1 MSTPAITSGLFKPP
15 QFPTSQVLYGMAALV
30 AIAVG
35 PFLIWPALAGRILA
49 SNFLPHRYCYLGRS
63 GLVWT
68 HVIADSIIG
77 LSYFT
82 ISGTLAYL
90 VQKGRRDI
98 PFQWMFLAFG
108 LFIVACGGTHF
119 MEVFTVWVPVYV
131 LSASVKV
138 VTALVSVATAVLLP
152 FTVPQI
158 LSLVQTAKA
167 AEAAEGKFRGLL
179 EAAPDAVI
187 VVNREGKIVLVNA
200 QVERLFGYRR
210 EELLGR
216 EIEMLVPDLFRSRHT
231 GHRTDFFAELR
242 ARPMGAGLELY
253 GLHKEGYEFPV
264 EISLSPLQTE
274 EGVLVSSAIRD
285 ISERK
290 RAERA
295 LRDSEDRCR
304 DLVEHSHDLLCTH
317 DLEGNLLSTN
327 PAPTRILGYEVAE
340 LLKIPMRELI
350 APEYREQFDA
360 YLARIKTFGMDKGV
374 MAVMT
379 RTGERRIWEYNNT
392 LRTEGVPSPIVRGM
406 AHDITDR
413 VRAEKSSRLF
423 RMLVDQSNDAIEV
436 VDPET
441 LRFIDING
449 RACID
454 LGYTREE
461 LLSMRVFDIDPN
473 LDQSRQAG
481 VNAELE
487 SSGSAIFES
496 RHRRKDGSTFPVE
509 VSIKQVQLDRMYWVS
524 VARDITE
531 RKRNEQ
537 ALLESG
543 IALARMNR
551 IAAMGELTASIAHD
565 INQPLAAVATDAS
578 AVLHWLAAQPPNL
591 DEARESATRTVRE
604 ANRAGG
610 VIERIRALLQKA
622 PPQLRPLDGN
632 DVIREV
638 LLLVNSELLRG
649 GVTLKTELVADLPAV
664 LGDRVQV
671 QQVML
676 NLILNAID
684 AMSMVMDRPRE
695 LFVKSAKCAD
705 GVVIQVQDSG
715 KGLDPEQT
723 DRVFEPFFTT
733 KPQGIGMGL
742 SISRSIIEA
751 HGGRLWAGSG
761 SPHGT
766 VFQFILPEAESAH
779 DQVA

>member
-1 MSTPAITSGLFKPP
+1 
-15 QFPTSQVLYGMAALV
+15 
-30 AIAVG
+30 
-35 PFLIWPALAGRILA
+35 
-49 SNFLPHRYCYLGRS
+49 
-63 GLVWT
+63 
-68 HVIADSIIG
+68 
-77 LSYFT
+77 
-82 ISGTLAYL
+82 
-90 VQKGRRDI
+90 
-98 PFQWMFLAFG
+98 
-108 LFIVACGGTHF
+108 
-119 MEVFTVWVPVYV
+119 
-131 LSASVKV
+131 
-138 VTALVSVATAVLLP
+138 
-152 FTVPQI
+152 
-158 LSLVQTAKA
+158 
-167 AEAAEGKFRGLL
+167 
-179 EAAPDAVI
+179 
-187 VVNREGKIVLVNA
+187 
-200 QVERLFGYRR
+200 
-210 EELLGR
+210 
-216 EIEMLVPDLFRSRHT
+216 
-231 GHRTDFFAELR
+231 
-242 ARPMGAGLELY
+242 
-253 GLHKEGYEFPV
+253 
-264 EISLSPLQTE
+264 
-274 EGVLVSSAIRD
+274 
-285 ISERK
+285 
-290 RAERA
+290 
-295 LRDSEDRCR
+295 
-304 DLVEHSHDLLCTH
+304 
-317 DLEGNLLSTN
+317 
-327 PAPTRILGYEVAE
+327 
-340 LLKIPMRELI
+340 
-350 APEYREQFDA
+350 
-360 YLARIKTFGMDKGV
+360 
-374 MAVMT
+374 
-379 RTGERRIWEYNNT
+379 
-392 LRTEGVPSPIVRGM
+392 
-406 AHDITDR
+406 
-413 VRAEKSSRLF
+413 
-423 RMLVDQSNDAIEV
+423 
-436 VDPET
+436 
-441 LRFIDING
+441 
-449 RACID
+449 
-454 LGYTREE
+454 
-461 LLSMRVFDIDPN
+461 
-473 LDQSRQAG
+473 
-481 VNAELE
+481 LE